1 MEMFDVQI
9 MDILLRLFLAML
21 FGGLVGAERVFAHKT
36 AGIRTY
42 ALVSMGAALFVIIS
56 QVVSQYYLSQGLT
69 NFDMLRVA
77 AQIVVGIGFLGAG
90 LIILRGSKIT
100 GLTTATGLWVSAGI
114 GMAAGFGLYGI
125 ALIATVLTLFIFV
138 ILWFVE
144 NKLKKAKP
152 YGKTDPE
159 CPKCDHKEERK
170 ESGD

>member
-1 MEMFDVQI
+1 METL
-9 MDILLRLFLAML
+9 DILLKLFLAML

-42 ALVSMGAALFVIIS
+42 ALVSMGAALFIVIS
-56 QVVSQYYLSQGLT
+56 QVVSNLYLSQGLT

-90 LIILRGSKIT
+90 LIILRGSRIT
-100 GLTTATGLWVSAGI
+100 GLTTASGLWVSAGI
-114 GMAAGFGLYGI
+114 GMAVGFGLYGI

-144 NKLKKAKP
+144 NKLKKVKP
-152 YGKTDPE
+152 YEKTDLECPE
-159 CPKCDHKEERK
+159 CGYKEEGEEEEKRQ
-170 ESGD
+170 